1 MAVPKKKT
9 STSRR
14 DQRRAH
20 DALKPTMHS
29 ECQNCG
35 ALTRSH
41 HVCDACGFYGKKKI
55 VEQRLPK
62 TDDEA
67 AA

>member
-20 DALKPTMHS
+20 DALKSSTYG
-29 ECQNCG
+29 ECKNCG
-35 ALTRSH
+35 ELSRPH
-41 HVCDACGFYGKKKI
+41 HVCASCGHYDGKQVVRMRSPEDETS
-55 VEQRLPK
+55 VE
-62 TDDEA
+62 
-67 AA
+67 